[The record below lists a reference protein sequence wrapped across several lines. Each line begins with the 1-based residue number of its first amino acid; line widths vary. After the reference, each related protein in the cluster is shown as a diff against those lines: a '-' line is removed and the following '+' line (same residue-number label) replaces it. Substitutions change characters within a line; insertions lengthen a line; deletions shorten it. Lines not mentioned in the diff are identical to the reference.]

1 MYRRHAMRYT
11 KEERLEIGRKVYEGT
26 MTRYEAAEAYGI
38 SDDTARDYMRM
49 YRDSNSP
56 PPKSSCNSSDTYTYK
71 PAESHPEISD
81 YEAMTKKELII
92 ELIKAKVAEA
102 RLKKGYEVKGDGP
115 KKEYILLDG
124 LNTK

>member
-1 MYRRHAMRYT
+1 MHRRPVMRYT
-11 KEERLEIGRKVYEGT
+11 KEERLEIGRKVYEGI

-49 YRDSNSP
+49 YRDSNSL
-56 PPKSSCNSSDTYTYK
+56 PPKSSGNGSDSYVYK
-71 PAESHPEISD
+71 PSERRPDLSD
-81 YEAMTKKELII
+81 YESMTKKELIV

-115 KKEYILLDG
+115 VKEYILLDSS
-124 LNTK
+124 NTK

>member
-1 MYRRHAMRYT
+1 MRYT
-11 KEERLEIGRKVYEGT
+11 KEERLEIGRKVYEGI

-49 YRDSNSP
+49 YRDSNSL
-56 PPKSSCNSSDTYTYK
+56 PPKSSGNSSDSYVYR
-71 PAESHPEISD
+71 PADSHLDISD

-102 RLKKGYEVKGDGP
+102 RLKKGYEVKGDGRT
-115 KKEYILLDG
+115 KEYILLDSS
-124 LNTK
+124 NTK

>member
-1 MYRRHAMRYT
+1 MRYT
-11 KEERLEIGRKVYEGT
+11 KEERLEIGRKVYEWI

-49 YRDSNSP
+49 YRDSNSL
-56 PPKSSCNSSDTYTYK
+56 PPKSSGNNSDTYTYK
-71 PAESHPEISD
+71 PAESTPDISD

-102 RLKKGYEVKGDGP
+102 RL
-115 KKEYILLDG
+115 
-124 LNTK
+124 

>member
-1 MYRRHAMRYT
+1 MRYT
-11 KEERLEIGRKVYEGT
+11 KEERLEIGRKVYEGI

-49 YRDSNSP
+49 YRDSNSL
-56 PPKSSCNSSDTYTYK
+56 PPKSSGNGSYK
-71 PAESHPEISD
+71 PSEKRPDLSD
-81 YEAMTKKELII
+81 YESMTKKELIV

-115 KKEYILLDG
+115 VKEYILLDSS
-124 LNTK
+124 NTK

>member
-1 MYRRHAMRYT
+1 MRYT
-11 KEERLEIGRKVYEGT
+11 KEERLEIGGKVYEGI

-49 YRDSNSP
+49 YRDSNSL
-56 PPKSSCNSSDTYTYK
+56 PPKSSCNSSDTY
-71 PAESHPEISD
+71 
-81 YEAMTKKELII
+81 TKKELII